1 MGQRRE
7 SSQGLNDI
15 TGLIITLCLEPVNLW
30 ASSHEREWMSS
41 YLEMVSFITQG

>member
-7 SSQGLNDI
+7 SSQDLNDI

-41 YLEMVSFITQG
+41 HLEMVLFVTQG